1 MQVCNGWIN
10 LKFTQL
16 KRKTASAKTKFQ
28 SFTDNYFPKN
38 NIEMY
43 TYGV

>member
-1 MQVCNGWIN
+1 MHAGLQRLNK
-10 LKFTQL
+10 LKFSQI

-43 TYGV
+43 T

>member
-1 MQVCNGWIN
+1 MHAGLQRLNK
-10 LKFTQL
+10 LKVFTN
-16 KRKTASAKTKFQ
+16 KKKTASAKTKFQ

-43 TYGV
+43 T